1 MSKRR
6 QRIVEEEAVAASD
19 RSIRASDA
27 DRERVVASLR
37 DHYAAGRLNGDEFNE
52 RLDKAYA
59 ATTLG
64 DLADLQTD
72 LPAPAPPPLPTR
84 AQPAGPVMAGSGR
97 FSLEWRAA
105 VGSWL
110 SISLVCFVIWLL
122 SGAAGSLWFLW
133 PTGILGAILLAR
145 WLAGAPAPGGGKS
158 DRRDYRRHRRGC

>member
-1 MSKRR
+1 M
-6 QRIVEEEAVAASD
+6 AASD

-27 DRERVVASLR
+27 DRERAAASLR
-37 DHYAAGRLNGDEFNE
+37 DHYAAGRLNGDEFSE

-72 LPAPAPPPLPTR
+72 LPAPPPPPLPAP
-84 AQPAGPVMAGSGR
+84 AQPAGPVATGSGR

-110 SISLVCFVIWLL
+110 SVSLVCFVIWLL
-122 SGAAGSLWFLW
+122 GGASADLWFLW
-133 PTGILGAILLAR
+133 PTGIFGAVLLAR
-145 WLAGAPAPGGGKS
+145 WVTGAPAPGSGRAARRQY
-158 DRRDYRRHRRGC
+158 RRDYRRDRRGF

>member
-37 DHYAAGRLNGDEFNE
+37 DHYAAGRLNGEEFNE

-72 LPAPAPPPLPTR
+72 LPAPPPPPLPAQT
-84 AQPAGPVMAGSGR
+84 QPAGPVATSPGQ

-110 SISLVCFVIWLL
+110 SVSLVCFVIWLL
-122 SGAAGSLWFLW
+122 SGADANLWFLW
-133 PTGILGAILLAR
+133 PTGILGAVLLAR
-145 WLAGAPAPGGGKS
+145 WVSGAPAPSRGRYDRGEYRRAN
-158 DRRDYRRHRRGC
+158 RRD